1 MAFPANSR
9 YQNTETRQLVL
20 PDGGVEV
27 YLARRFLPALRSLV
41 VMQNYTVVQG
51 DRLDN
56 IAARFI
62 GDPEQFWRLCDAN
75 TGLRPEELTANVG
88 RQIAI
93 ALPDGIPGA
102 RVV

>member
-1 MAFPANSR
+1 MVFPANSR

-20 PDGGVEV
+20 PDGSTIL
-27 YLARRFLPALRSLV
+27 YLARRFLPPLGSLAI
-41 VMQNYTVVQG
+41 MQKYTVVQG
-51 DRLDN
+51 DRVDN
-56 IAARFI
+56 IAAQFI

-75 TGLRPEELTANVG
+75 PVLRAEELTETIG
-88 RQIAI
+88 RRIAI